1 MGNAAD
7 ETSAGDDPDEIVEHP
22 ITDELDLHTFRPK
35 EIGSLLPEYF
45 RECRRRGLLNVRVI
59 HGKGTGT
66 LREGVH
72 RLLDRLP
79 EVIGYRSGDETSG
92 SWGATR
98 VTLAPWPD
106 GEADDDDERS

>member
-1 MGNAAD
+1 MGRP
-7 ETSAGDDPDEIVEHP
+7 SADDPADDDIDDVVEHP
-22 ITDELDLHTFRPK
+22 ITDELDLHTFRPN

-45 RECRRRGLLNVRVI
+45 RECRQRGLLNVRVI

-79 EVIGYRSGDETSG
+79 EVIRYRSGDETSG

-98 VTLAPWPD
+98 VTLAPWSSEEETGDD
-106 GEADDDDERS
+106 GPT

>member
-1 MGNAAD
+1 MKSGASDSD
-7 ETSAGDDPDEIVEHP
+7 EEPSDDEVVEHP
-22 ITDELDLHTFRPK
+22 ITDELDLHTFRPN
-35 EIGSLLPEYF
+35 EIGSLIPEYL
-45 RECRRRGLLNVRVI
+45 RECRMRGLLHVRII

-79 EVIGYRSGDETSG
+79 EVIRYRSGDETSG

-98 VTLAPWPD
+98 VEMRPWQKS
-106 GEADDDDERS
+106 EESN